1 MRQATKMIDLFR
13 INPDATL
20 AASCLLAITIL
31 LTIDVISYLG
41 QYQDRFLNYPLLGI
55 MLGLLFV
62 GFGRRITKL
71 AFDPSKGLT
80 LEQELR
86 RFDDLTR
93 MIDRV
98 RDHASVE
105 NVTALLARVN
115 AEEDVW
121 SRLMIFRLILRHLL
135 RSACL
140 SLQRRDPGDAPSI
153 ETMLN
158 GLREE
163 GHLSDELY
171 ERAKNLGWW
180 TYYAEWGTG
189 QRLDD
194 SEMPGFLAGAPLTL
208 LELTRSCLS
217 ARTE

>member
-140 SLQRRDPGDAPSI
+140 SLQRRDQETLPPSKPCLTDSGKKGI
-153 ETMLN
+153 SPMSCMKEPRIWAG
-158 GLREE
+158 GLIMQSGGQASVSMIARCRV
-163 GHLSDELY
+163 SWP
-171 ERAKNLGWW
+171 ER
-180 TYYAEWGTG
+180 
-189 QRLDD
+189 R
-194 SEMPGFLAGAPLTL
+194 
-208 LELTRSCLS
+208 
-217 ARTE
+217 

>member
-1 MRQATKMIDLFR
+1 VVTTD
-13 INPDATL
+13 D
-20 AASCLLAITIL
+20 
-31 LTIDVISYLG
+31 ISA
-41 QYQDRFLNYPLLGI
+41 YPPT
-55 MLGLLFV
+55 F
-62 GFGRRITKL
+62 T
-71 AFDPSKGLT
+71 P
-80 LEQELR
+80 
-86 RFDDLTR
+86 
-93 MIDRV
+93 
-98 RDHASVE
+98 
-105 NVTALLARVN
+105 
-115 AEEDVW
+115 
-121 SRLMIFRLILRHLL
+121 FRLSKPSEAR
-135 RSACL
+135 
-140 SLQRRDPGDAPSI
+140 PGDAPSI